1 MSSPDPNS
9 PPTSNGWTEWLA
21 DRLVRF
27 RTVLF
32 FAGMILAVAALLPA
46 ARLDFDQSLEALY
59 APDNPRL
66 VDFVRSKQGFGGD
79 ELAIVAYHDP
89 QLMTP
94 EGLARARAL
103 GEAFNDVPGLLVDSE
118 QNLDET
124 LGTLEKT
131 LKTFGRVPGLARRVE
146 SIRTAAIGM
155 FEGILVGP
163 DRETTAVILRFAPWD
178 APGVPSRG
186 VTVEAI
192 RAIAARHNP
201 PAHVVGEPV
210 QVHDMFQ
217 FVEEDSRLLGYA
229 SLLLLTVVILVLFRG
244 FRWVALPIVV
254 VQVSLLWTKGLLTLT
269 GMQLSMVSS
278 TLTSLVMVIGVATV
292 VHFMFTFRE
301 LRAELEPVPAM
312 TETLRRLLHPI
323 FWTTATTAA
332 GFAVQM
338 LTTIHPA
345 YTFGLMMTLATLL
358 VFVATLALLPAGIL
372 AGQAT
377 RGRLRSFER
386 NRWISH
392 ALAVL
397 CRAVERSPGRIALG
411 GAVVTAGIL
420 VGCVWLHVETDF
432 SKNFRSGTPIVKAL
446 SFVEQNLGGAGTW
459 EINFAAPEDLETDPE
474 FLDKVRILGGRLRDL
489 QNDPSLRASDGQPAL
504 TKVLSPTDG
513 IDLLPRLPMLGL
525 RWQLKILNAFQPE
538 FLPSLY
544 NPAVLRMRILLRARE
559 RQSSETKL
567 RLITEVE
574 RIAAETMGDPTGETL
589 VAGET
594 SEPADPPRATGLFVL
609 LAYLIESLLADQW
622 VSGIAAA
629 VLLTAMMA
637 VAFHSVT
644 VGLVSLIPNLLP
656 IGLVIGT
663 MGWLG
668 MPINIATAM
677 IASVSMGLTIDS
689 SVHFLSGLQRGRAAG
704 LDFSTALE
712 STYQSVGS
720 ALVYANIA
728 LVLGFLTLTLS
739 NFVPLI
745 YFGAL
750 VAVAM
755 VGGLLGNLIILPV
768 MLTLIERSR
777 GGATVPEGDLEGV
790 AGPEDELASGR

>member
-1 MSSPDPNS
+1 VNNPDPNARPIAS
-9 PPTSNGWTEWLA
+9 DWSSWLA
-21 DRLVRF
+21 DKLVEYRSL
-27 RTVLF
+27 LF
-32 FAGMILAVAALLPA
+32 FAALALAAAALLPA
-46 ARLDFDQSLEALY
+46 TQLDFDQSLEALY

-89 QLMTP
+89 DLMTP
-94 EGLARARAL
+94 AGLARARAL
-103 GEAFNDVPGLLVDSE
+103 GEAFDNVPGLLADSE

-146 SIRTAAIGM
+146 SVRTAAISM

-163 DRETTAVILRFAPWD
+163 DRETTAVILRFAPREL
-178 APGVPSRG
+178 PGVPPRG
-186 VTVEAI
+186 VTIRAI
-192 RAIAARHNP
+192 RAIADAHNP

-229 SLLLLTVVILVLFRG
+229 SLLLLTVVILALFRG

-254 VQVSLLWTKGLLTLT
+254 VQVSLLWTKGLLTLS

-292 VHFMFTFRE
+292 VHFMLAFRE
-301 LRAELEPVPAM
+301 LRAELEPLPAM
-312 TETLRRLLHPI
+312 TETLRRLLHPT

-332 GFAVQM
+332 GFSVQM
-338 LTTIHPA
+338 LTSIHPA

-372 AGQAT
+372 AGQAK
-377 RGRLRSFER
+377 RERLRAFEQ
-386 NRWISH
+386 NRWISK
-392 ALAVL
+392 ALATL
-397 CRAVERSPGRIALG
+397 CRGVERSPGRIAVA
-411 GAVVTAGIL
+411 GAVVTAGVL

-432 SKNFRSGTPIVKAL
+432 SKNFRSNTPIVQAL
-446 SFVEQNLGGAGTW
+446 NFVEQNLGGAGTW
-459 EINFAAPEDLETDPE
+459 EVNFEAPEDLETNPE
-474 FLDKVRILGGRLRDL
+474 FLDKVRGLSNRLREL
-489 QNDPSLRASDGQPAL
+489 QLEPSLRASDGQPAL
-504 TKVLSPTDG
+504 TKVMAPTDG
-513 IDLLPRLPMLGL
+513 IDLLPRLPLLGL
-525 RWQLKILNAFQPE
+525 RFQLKILNAFQPE

-544 NPAVLRMRILLRARE
+544 NPAAMRMRILLRARE

-567 RLITEVE
+567 RLISEVE
-574 RIAAETMGDPTGETL
+574 RIAAETLGDPTW
-589 VAGET
+589 
-594 SEPADPPRATGLFVL
+594 EPPGAPQPPRATGLFVL

-637 VAFHSVT
+637 VAFRSAT
-644 VGLVSLIPNLLP
+644 IGLVSLIPNLLP

-704 LDFSTALE
+704 LDFSEALHV
-712 STYQSVGS
+712 TYLSVGS

-768 MLTLIERSR
+768 MLTLLERSR
-777 GGATVPEGDLEGV
+777 GRSPVRNLE
-790 AGPEDELASGR
+790 